1 MLSTSVNFEKIRETV
16 QSFYFVTD
24 MEAVSDANVL
34 NSDRH
39 TVGCVRSFAFV
50 TDGVMDHPE
59 LARVIHLLRDYK
71 KLNTQ
76 CHNLRSTPPPH
87 FYFIL
92 FISHLHCC
100 CQDYKLDVTHR
111 SLDVRNSY
119 FAFQLQICVNI
130 FALCFLAFFSPVRR

>member
-39 TVGCVRSFAFV
+39 TVGCVRSYAFV

-71 KLNTQ
+71 KLNTR
-76 CHNLRSTPPPH
+76 CHKL
-87 FYFIL
+87 L
-92 FISHLHCC
+92 F
-100 CQDYKLDVTHR
+100 
-111 SLDVRNSY
+111 N
-119 FAFQLQICVNI
+119 
-130 FALCFLAFFSPVRR
+130 FFFFF